1 MSISECLISDQ
12 GHLLFRGRKWVPKS
26 RNLRTRIIQ
35 TTHDSILHGHPRRE
49 ATYALVARLFFWPGM
64 AQDIRTFIQNYN
76 SYGRNK
82 AWRARRQGFLKPLPV
97 LDRIWSEIS
106 MDFIT
111 DLPESEGCQNIIVV
125 TDRLSKGVIIDGLE
139 NIEAKTVA
147 KWFVRRYL
155 PYYFLL
161 P

>member
-1 MSISECLISDQ
+1 
-12 GHLLFRGRKWVPKS
+12 
-26 RNLRTRIIQ
+26 
-35 TTHDSILHGHPRRE
+35 
-49 ATYALVARLFFWPGM
+49 M

-106 MDFIT
+106 IDFIT
-111 DLPESEGCQNIIVV
+111 DLLESKGCQNIIVV

-139 NIEAKTVA
+139 NIEAETVA

-155 PYYFLL
+155 PYYFLPTAIVSDRGTQFTSAL
-161 P
+161 